1 MSAHPSS
8 DPPRRGFFKQLAV
21 ASAAL
26 PVGASLAL
34 PGSAAAA
41 AGASALPPPP
51 AAAPDVVQGYQSFS
65 ATESAFVEALVNV
78 MCPADRFTPNG
89 VDCGLALFID
99 RQLAGSFGQGARR
112 DLRGPFA
119 PSKPQFGLQLPLTP
133 EQHFKAGVAAVNAL
147 LASRKRPPLDQL
159 DAPEIDRLLHELAGP
174 GAPVVDEI
182 DLGLWFNALVYPLFT
197 QACFS
202 DPLYGGNAGKVF
214 WKLVGYPGLPATNA
228 VNIVQFRNKPFPG
241 SQSPMSIVDFS

>member
-1 MSAHPSS
+1 MLGHPSS

-26 PVGASLAL
+26 PVGVSLVAPGTASAASAS
-34 PGSAAAA
+34 PAAAA
-41 AGASALPPPP
+41 QV
-51 AAAPDVVQGYQSFS
+51 AAPDAVLGYQSFS
-65 ATESAFVEALVNV
+65 ATEAAFVEALVNV

-99 RQLAGSFGQGARR
+99 RQLAGGFGQGARR

-119 PSKPQFGLQLPLTP
+119 AAKPQFGLQLPLTP

-147 LASRKRPPLDQL
+147 LASRQQQPLDQL
-159 DAPEIDRLLHELAGP
+159 NPAEIDRLLHEITSTP
-174 GAPVVDEI
+174 RVVDEI
-182 DLGLWFNALVYPLFT
+182 DLQVWFNELVYPLFT

-214 WKLVGYPGLPATNA
+214 WKLLGYPGLPATNA
-228 VNIVQFRNKPFPG
+228 LNVVQFRNKPFPG
-241 SQSPMSIVDFS
+241 SQTPMSIVDFS

>member
-1 MSAHPSS
+1 MPAHPSS

-26 PVGASLAL
+26 PVGAGLGL
-34 PGSAAAA
+34 PSAAAA
-41 AGASALPPPP
+41 GGVSAAPVPS

-112 DLRGPFA
+112 DLRGPFTA
-119 PSKPQFGLQLPLTP
+119 AKPQFGLQLPLTP
-133 EQHFKAGVAAVNAL
+133 EQHFKAGVAAVNSL
-147 LASRKRPPLDQL
+147 LATRQRPALDQL
-159 DAPEIDRLLHELAGP
+159 SAPEIDRLLHEISSTPL
-174 GAPVVDEI
+174 VVDQI
-182 DLGLWFNALVYPLFT
+182 DLKVWFNELVYPLFT

-214 WKLVGYPGLPATNA
+214 WKLIGYPGLPATNA
-228 VNIVQFRNKPFPG
+228 LNIVQFRNKPFPG

>member
-8 DPPRRGFFKQLAV
+8 DPPRRGFFKQMAV

-26 PVGASLAL
+26 PVGAGLGL
-34 PGSAAAA
+34 PV
-41 AGASALPPPP
+41 
-51 AAAPDVVQGYQSFS
+51 AAAPAAPVPQVAPPDAVQGYQSFS
-65 ATESAFVEALVNV
+65 ATEAAFVEALVNV

-133 EQHFKAGVAAVNAL
+133 EQHFKAGVVAVNGL
-147 LASRKRPPLDQL
+147 LASRQRPPLDQL
-159 DAPEIDRLLHELAGP
+159 GAPEIDRLLHELASP

-214 WKLVGYPGLPATNA
+214 WKLIGYPGLPATNA
-228 VNIVQFRNKPFPG
+228 LNVVQYRNKPFPG
-241 SQSPMSIVDFS
+241 SQNPMSIVDFS

>member
-1 MSAHPSS
+1 MPAHFSS

-26 PVGASLAL
+26 PVGASLVAPGAAL
-34 PGSAAAA
+34 
-41 AGASALPPPP
+41 
-51 AAAPDVVQGYQSFS
+51 AAAPAPVAQPPAVAPDAVQGYQSFS
-65 ATESAFVEALVNV
+65 ATEAAFVEALVNV
-78 MCPADRFTPNG
+78 MCPADRFTPQG
-89 VDCGLALFID
+89 VDCGLAIFID
-99 RQLAGSFGQGARR
+99 RQLAGGFGQGARR

-119 PSKPQFGLQLPLTP
+119 SAKPQFGLQLPLTP

-147 LASRKRPPLDQL
+147 LASRQQQPLDQL
-159 DAPEIDRLLHELAGP
+159 SPAEIDRLLHEIASTSR
-174 GAPVVDEI
+174 VVDEI
-182 DLGLWFNALVYPLFT
+182 DLKLWFNELVYPLFT

-214 WKLVGYPGLPATNA
+214 WKLLGYPGLPATNA

-241 SQSPMSIVDFS
+241 SQAPMSVVDFS